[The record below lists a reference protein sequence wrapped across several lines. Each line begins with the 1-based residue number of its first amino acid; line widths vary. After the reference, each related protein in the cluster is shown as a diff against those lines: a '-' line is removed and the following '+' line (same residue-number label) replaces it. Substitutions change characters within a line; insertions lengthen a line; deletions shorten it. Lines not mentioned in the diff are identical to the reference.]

1 MSSRGQQAVWS
12 VLAMLTF
19 WCVINS
25 VKINKTID
33 EQQEVSGVVQNLADK
48 YEQQQRKAR
57 EVKRIQERSFGNA
70 FGKAREVQGEGGIF
84 TWRGEEYTTDY
95 AEEIR

>member
-1 MSSRGQQAVWS
+1 MSSRVQHAVGS
-12 VLAMLTF
+12 VLSMLTF
-19 WCVINS
+19 WCIINS
-25 VKINKTID
+25 VKINNTID
-33 EQQEVSGVVQNLADK
+33 EQQELSGVVQHLADK

-70 FGKAREVQGEGGIF
+70 FGKARAIQGEGGIF

-95 AEEIR
+95 AEETR

>member
-1 MSSRGQQAVWS
+1 
-12 VLAMLTF
+12 MLTF

-33 EQQEVSGVVQNLADK
+33 EQQEVCGVVQNLADK

-70 FGKAREVQGEGGIF
+70 FGKARAVQGEGGIF

-95 AEEIR
+95 AEETR

>member
-19 WCVINS
+19 WCIINS
-25 VKINKTID
+25 VKINNTID
-33 EQQEVSGVVQNLADK
+33 EQQAVSWVVQDLANK
-48 YEQQQRKAR
+48 YEEEQRKAR

-70 FGKAREVQGEGGIF
+70 FGKARAVPGEGGIF

-95 AEEIR
+95 AEETR

>member
-19 WCVINS
+19 WCLFNS

-33 EQQEVSGVVQNLADK
+33 EQQEVNWVVQDLADK

-70 FGKAREVQGEGGIF
+70 FGKARAVQGDGGLF